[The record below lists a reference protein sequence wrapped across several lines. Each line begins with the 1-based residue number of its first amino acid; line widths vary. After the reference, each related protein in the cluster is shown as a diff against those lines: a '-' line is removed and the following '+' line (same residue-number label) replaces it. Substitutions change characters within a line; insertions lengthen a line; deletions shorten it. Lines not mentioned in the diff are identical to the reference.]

1 MQSCDVNCDILD
13 DIASLLNCHFKHAS
27 LLISAI
33 YFGVNS
39 MVFDINLLHVLNIN
53 FKDSR
58 SEDELVR
65 LASF

>member
-1 MQSCDVNCDILD
+1 
-13 DIASLLNCHFKHAS
+13 
-27 LLISAI
+27 
-33 YFGVNS
+33 